1 MKQFFLERRH
11 FFCLLAPAL
20 FGLVYLFLC
29 MVNSNQSVNLAESQN
44 IYLTRFCVFDAIKNA
59 PQSANLPFYYLVL
72 NLLSHILGNAIYSM
86 RLLSAIFGA
95 ASIFFA
101 FKWAKYKY
109 GAKAGI
115 LSTLFLSICP
125 FMVFSG
131 QSVQANTLI
140 VLEAFASIYFLQLA
154 IDARGKQ
161 WWFVYTAILI
171 LGLWTHLSF
180 VLVLVA
186 QLIYVISIYRKDFIR
201 KKLFIS
207 FALAALAFIPG
218 VVLSNLPQAFDT
230 SLSTLGEVFSEM
242 SIYECV
248 GNLKGLALLL
258 LIGNVS
264 FVIYLFTKTKRK
276 PIMPVL
282 LAVVPAALLFVLSV
296 VFSFVPFSSQWLAF
310 VPAAFCV
317 IISVLLAAQMNKRFK
332 RRFLYRKHFRIVF
345 GVLVFVTTSVIGIY
359 NVSQKANYDFA
370 SDSRPAVNL
379 LFENID
385 ILSYENEPI
394 VASSE
399 ELYYELSVYENSKH
413 QVINSADDW
422 GGLLENEKQFW
433 YVSTGD
439 ETPPSDKL
447 EIEEQITLN
456 LDEYSPSYYLYRL
469 STR

>member
-11 FFCLLAPAL
+11 FFCLLTPAL

-29 MVNSNQSVNLAESQN
+29 MINSNQSVNLVESQN
-44 IYLTRFCVFDAIKNA
+44 IYLTRFGVFDAIKNA

-72 NLLSHILGNAIYSM
+72 NLWSHVLGNAVYSM

-115 LSTLFLSICP
+115 FSAFFLSICP

-140 VLEAFASIYFLQLA
+140 ALETFASMYFLQLT
-154 IDARGKQ
+154 IDTRGKQ
-161 WWFVYTAILI
+161 WWFVYTIILI

-186 QLIYVISIYRKDFIR
+186 QLIYVISIYKKDFIH

-207 FALAALAFIPG
+207 FTLAALAFIPG
-218 VVLSNLPQAFDT
+218 VILSNLPQAFDA

-242 SIYECV
+242 SIYERADS
-248 GNLKGLALLL
+248 LKGLVLLL
-258 LIGNVS
+258 LISNAS

-282 LAVVPAALLFVLSV
+282 LTVVPTTLLFVLSV

-310 VPAAFCV
+310 VPAAFCM
-317 IISVLLAAQMNKRFK
+317 IISVLLATQMNKRFK
-332 RRFLYRKHFRIVF
+332 RRFLYRKYFRIIF
-345 GVLVFVTTSVIGIY
+345 GVLVFVSTSAIGVY
-359 NVSQKANYDFA
+359 KVSQKANYDFV
-370 SDSRPAVNL
+370 SDFRPAANL

-422 GGLLENEKQFW
+422 GGLLENGKQFW
-433 YVSTGD
+433 YVSTSD
-439 ETPPSDKL
+439 ETLPDSKL

-456 LDEYSPSYYLYRL
+456 LDKYSPSYYLYRL